1 MRILWLSANL
11 LLPLDKGG
19 KLRTWHV
26 MRHLAARHSIT
37 YLSFADPETAAE
49 DLEGMKEACARLVTI
64 PRRERT
70 KSGPRFAID
79 VMRHLVNPVPF
90 AVGQYRSSRYARTV
104 REELAS
110 GNYDR
115 VVCDFLVPAV
125 NMPRRLPCPSLLFT
139 HNVEAEIWRRH
150 ADTAGSWLR
159 RRLYQQQWRRMQRFE
174 NQTLSAFDRV
184 LAVSDLDRQTFH
196 RLYPESRKTPISVIP
211 TGVDTEYFTPTPA
224 APGATPRIVFTG
236 SMDWLPNVD
245 GVLYFA
251 REILPLIRAETPDV
265 VFTIVGRSPTAEV
278 LELASQPGIEVT
290 GRVEDVRPYLAAST
304 VNVVP
309 LRIGGGTRLKI
320 FEAMAAGRAVVS
332 TTIGAEGL
340 PGEPDRHL
348 MLADDPPAFAQ
359 SVVALLQ
366 DRDRRL
372 AMESAART
380 LVTTHYDWAA
390 AAAHFDKALADTA
403 TAEPKTSSA
412 VPLISI
418 GPVRPS

>member
-1 MRILWLSANL
+1 
-11 LLPLDKGG
+11 
-19 KLRTWHV
+19 
-26 MRHLAARHSIT
+26 
-37 YLSFADPETAAE
+37 
-49 DLEGMKEACARLVTI
+49 
-64 PRRERT
+64 
-70 KSGPRFAID
+70 
-79 VMRHLVNPVPF
+79 
-90 AVGQYRSSRYARTV
+90 
-104 REELAS
+104 
-110 GNYDR
+110 
-115 VVCDFLVPAV
+115 
-125 NMPRRLPCPSLLFT
+125 
-139 HNVEAEIWRRH
+139 
-150 ADTAGSWLR
+150 
-159 RRLYQQQWRRMQRFE
+159 MQRFE

-184 LAVSDLDRQTFH
+184 LAVSDLDRETFH
-196 RLYPESRKTPISVIP
+196 RLYPDSRKTPISVIP

-251 REILPLIRAETPDV
+251 REILPLIRAEAPDV
-265 VFTIVGRSPTAEV
+265 VFTIVGRSPTPEV
-278 LELASQPGIEVT
+278 LALASQPGIEVT

-359 SVVALLQ
+359 SVVALLH
-366 DRDRRL
+366 DRERRM

-403 TAEPKTSSA
+403 TAEPATSSS
-412 VPLISI
+412 VSLISI

>member
-49 DLEGMKEACARLVTI
+49 DLEGMAEVCARLVTI

-70 KSGPRFAID
+70 KSGPRFALD

-90 AVGQYRSSRYARTV
+90 AVGQYRSSRFARTV
-104 REELAS
+104 RDELAS
-110 GNYDR
+110 GSYDR

-150 ADTAGSWLR
+150 ADTARSWLR

-245 GVLYFA
+245 GVLYFV
-251 REILPLIRAETPDV
+251 REILPLIRAEAPDV

-278 LELASQPGIEVT
+278 LELASQPGHRGDGPRR
-290 GRVEDVRPYLAAST
+290 GRQAVPGGVDGQRRSVAYRRRHAAEDFRSHGRRTRRRLDHY
-304 VNVVP
+304 
-309 LRIGGGTRLKI
+309 RRGGP
-320 FEAMAAGRAVVS
+320 AGRTRSAPHARRRSARVRA
-332 TTIGAEGL
+332 IGRGA
-340 PGEPDRHL
+340 
-348 MLADDPPAFAQ
+348 PA
-359 SVVALLQ
+359 
-366 DRDRRL
+366 
-372 AMESAART
+372 
-380 LVTTHYDWAA
+380 
-390 AAAHFDKALADTA
+390 
-403 TAEPKTSSA
+403 
-412 VPLISI
+412 
-418 GPVRPS
+418 RP